1 MTSEYKNRF
10 YIASEKSTKKAIV
23 LLQMGGPNSLKE
35 INDFLYNLF
44 IDPYLIQLPFYLRP
58 FQSKLAKFISNRR
71 QKKVIPQYELIGGRS
86 PIVENTIKFGLQL
99 HAIFE
104 EKYHPIDIAV
114 AMRYSLP
121 RAIDSVKL
129 LKKRKINEILL
140 VPLYPHY
147 SHSTAGS
154 SIKDFKDEAKK
165 ENFSVKLIDFS
176 YWAFEIFNL
185 N

>member
-1 MTSEYKNRF
+1 MLMTSEYKNRF

-121 RAIDSVKL
+121 RAIDAVKL
-129 LKKRKINEILL
+129 LKKREINEIIII
-140 VPLYPHY
+140 
-147 SHSTAGS
+147 G
-154 SIKDFKDEAKK
+154 K
-165 ENFSVKLIDFS
+165 
-176 YWAFEIFNL
+176 
-185 N
+185 